1 MKRIYRLLALL
12 LALCLTA
19 GLLAGCDEDP
29 NDEEKLSVVMTGL
42 FNTMD
47 PALAAT
53 AAERTVV
60 LHLFDN
66 LLRWDGEKTVSA
78 VAQSWQETDNE
89 DGTVTYTFHLR
100 GDAVW
105 SDGSNL
111 TAEDFVYAWK
121 RLVSPDTAS
130 PSADILSMVS
140 GYDEARAG
148 DSEALQVSAPD
159 KHTFEVTLS
168 GPCAYFL
175 SGVCTA
181 PATMPVQQAAVESD
195 EHWADSR
202 TYFVGNG
209 PFRRGGDWTDH
220 HRLTLQK
227 QDNHYDAKRIVPD
240 RVELVLQT
248 EEQARINA
256 GRVDVVIGAANEP
269 TGNGGDPTVGLLVV
283 NGMSTNLERDGLRRA
298 LSLAIDRN
306 ALAADLGGSY
316 VAADGLIPGG
326 IRTGE
331 GENFRDANGPLIDND
346 PEGYGDRCT
355 QAATELHQAGY
366 TSAAAMEQLGTVTLL
381 YDSGSG
387 QAALARQL
395 QQMWRETLGLQVTLQ
410 GASNEEYL
418 QLLTD
423 GAYTLALT
431 ELTAACNDAAA
442 YLEPWR
448 SSDARNYAL
457 HMNAYDILMRVAA
470 ASTSAEA
477 RDAYLKDAE
486 QLLLD
491 SGNIIPLYSRQQPYQ
506 IREGVA
512 GAVNDGLGAWY
523 FGSVRR
529 VTQ

>member
-1 MKRIYRLLALL
+1 M

-66 LLRWDGEKTVSA
+66 LLRWDGEKIVSA

-105 SDGSNL
+105 SDGSSL

-209 PFRRGGDWTDH
+209 RSAGAGDWTDH

-256 GRVDVVIGAANEP
+256 GRDVVVIGAANEP
-269 TGNGGDPTVGLLVV
+269 TGNGGDPTVGLLLV

-316 VAADGLIPGG
+316 VAADGLIP
-326 IRTGE
+326 
-331 GENFRDANGPLIDND
+331 
-346 PEGYGDRCT
+346 
-355 QAATELHQAGY
+355 AASAPARGR
-366 TSAAAMEQLGTVTLL
+366 TSAMPTARLSTTTRRATATAAPRPPRSCTRRATPAPPPWSSWARSRCCMTAAAVRP
-381 YDSGSG
+381 
-387 QAALARQL
+387 ALARQL

-410 GASNEEYL
+410 GVSNEEYL

>member
-1 MKRIYRLLALL
+1 M
-12 LALCLTA
+12 
-19 GLLAGCDEDP
+19 
-29 NDEEKLSVVMTGL
+29 
-42 FNTMD
+42 
-47 PALAAT
+47 
-53 AAERTVV
+53 
-60 LHLFDN
+60 
-66 LLRWDGEKTVSA
+66 
-78 VAQSWQETDNE
+78 
-89 DGTVTYTFHLR
+89 
-100 GDAVW
+100 
-105 SDGSNL
+105 
-111 TAEDFVYAWK
+111 
-121 RLVSPDTAS
+121 
-130 PSADILSMVS
+130 
-140 GYDEARAG
+140 
-148 DSEALQVSAPD
+148 
-159 KHTFEVTLS
+159 
-168 GPCAYFL
+168 
-175 SGVCTA
+175 
-181 PATMPVQQAAVESD
+181 
-195 EHWADSR
+195 
-202 TYFVGNG
+202 
-209 PFRRGGDWTDH
+209 
-220 HRLTLQK
+220 
-227 QDNHYDAKRIVPD
+227 
-240 RVELVLQT
+240 
-248 EEQARINA
+248 
-256 GRVDVVIGAANEP
+256 
-269 TGNGGDPTVGLLVV
+269 
-283 NGMSTNLERDGLRRA
+283 
-298 LSLAIDRN
+298 
-306 ALAADLGGSY
+306 
-316 VAADGLIPGG
+316 
-326 IRTGE
+326 
-331 GENFRDANGPLIDND
+331 
-346 PEGYGDRCT
+346 
-355 QAATELHQAGY
+355 ELHQAGY

-410 GASNEEYL
+410 GVSNEEYL

>member
-1 MKRIYRLLALL
+1 
-12 LALCLTA
+12 
-19 GLLAGCDEDP
+19 
-29 NDEEKLSVVMTGL
+29 
-42 FNTMD
+42 
-47 PALAAT
+47 
-53 AAERTVV
+53 
-60 LHLFDN
+60 
-66 LLRWDGEKTVSA
+66 
-78 VAQSWQETDNE
+78 
-89 DGTVTYTFHLR
+89 
-100 GDAVW
+100 
-105 SDGSNL
+105 
-111 TAEDFVYAWK
+111 
-121 RLVSPDTAS
+121 
-130 PSADILSMVS
+130 
-140 GYDEARAG
+140 
-148 DSEALQVSAPD
+148 
-159 KHTFEVTLS
+159 
-168 GPCAYFL
+168 
-175 SGVCTA
+175 
-181 PATMPVQQAAVESD
+181 MPVQQAAVESD

-269 TGNGGDPTVGLLVV
+269 TGNGGDPTVGLLLV

-316 VAADGLIPGG
+316 VAADGLIPAASAPARG
-326 IRTGE
+326 RTSAMPTA
-331 GENFRDANGPLIDND
+331 RLSTTTRRATATAAP
-346 PEGYGDRCT
+346 R
-355 QAATELHQAGY
+355 AATELHQAGY

-410 GASNEEYL
+410 GVSNEEYL